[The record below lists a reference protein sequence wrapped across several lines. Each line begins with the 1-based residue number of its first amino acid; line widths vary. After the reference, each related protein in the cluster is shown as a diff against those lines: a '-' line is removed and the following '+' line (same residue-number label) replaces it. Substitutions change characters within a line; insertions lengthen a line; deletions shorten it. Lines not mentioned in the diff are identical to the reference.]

1 VSIATAERLLCDAGL
16 VPVMVNRE
24 GTPMDVGRK
33 RRTIPAA
40 LRRALV
46 ARDEGCRFPGC
57 THRKWIDAH
66 HIVPW
71 SKGGETSL
79 ENTVLLCTFHHT
91 LLHEGGFGMEREG
104 GELRFVDS
112 RGREVPPS
120 GLRQRPL
127 AIATVGPPRPP
138 RPGDI
143 DYHAAVGALWP

>member
-1 VSIATAERLLCDAGL
+1 MSAATAERLLCDAGV
-16 VPVMVNRE
+16 VPVVVDRE

-57 THRKWIDAH
+57 THRRWIDAH
-66 HIVPW
+66 HVVPW

-79 ENTVLLCTFHHT
+79 ENTVLLCTRHHT
-91 LLHEGGFGMEREG
+91 LLHEGGFRMESDG
-104 GELRFVDS
+104 RFLDP
-112 RGREVPPS
+112 RGRVVPPIAV
-120 GLRQRPL
+120 RPPPF
-127 AIATVGPPRPP
+127 AIGTVSPPRPA

-143 DYHAAVGALWP
+143 DYHAAVGALWS